1 MPHNADFIRRR
12 RIKLI
17 WYYRI
22 IVDSIQQMK
31 LKLLCLLGP
40 TAVGKTEIA
49 IQLAQHFNAEIVSVD
64 SRQVYRQMDVGTAK
78 PTLAEQ
84 QAARHHL
91 IDCID
96 ITQPFSVADYQ
107 SLADTAISDIQNRG
121 KQALLV
127 GGAGL
132 YFRAIVDGLFEGPAA
147 DTSLRKQFE
156 ADAAQHGVD
165 VLHDRLRAC
174 DPESAERIHPNNLI
188 RVIRAL
194 EIYELTGTPM
204 SEHQQQWHQENQRY
218 PFIAFGLTMP
228 RALLYR
234 RIEQRVD
241 VMLANGLIA
250 EVESLLA
257 AGYSRDTFALQSFG
271 YKELITYLDGGCTY
285 VEAVS
290 QLKQNTRRFAKRQ
303 LTWFRKD
310 MRIEWLDREET
321 PDIVGYILRKIK
333 GQL

>member
-1 MPHNADFIRRR
+1 
-12 RIKLI
+12 
-17 WYYRI
+17 
-22 IVDSIQQMK
+22 MK
-31 LKLLCLLGP
+31 SKLLCLLGP

-49 IQLAQHFNAEIVSVD
+49 IELAQHLNAEIISID
-64 SRQVYRQMDVGTAK
+64 SRQIYRQMNIGTAK
-78 PTLAEQ
+78 PTPEEQ

-91 IDCID
+91 IDCAD
-96 ITQPFSVADYQ
+96 ITHPFSVADYQ
-107 SLADTAISDIQNRG
+107 SLADAAITDIQNRG
-121 KQALLV
+121 KQVLLV

-147 DTSLRKQFE
+147 DPSFRKRLEQE
-156 ADAAQHGVD
+156 AAQHGVD
-165 VLHDRLRAC
+165 VLHNHLRAC
-174 DPESAERIHPNNLI
+174 DPESADRIHPNNLA

-194 EIYELTGTPM
+194 EVYELTGIPM
-204 SEHQQQWHQENQRY
+204 SEHQQQWHPENQRY

-228 RALLYR
+228 RAQLYH

-257 AGYSRDTFALQSFG
+257 AGYSRDTFSLQSFG
-271 YKELITYLDGGCTY
+271 YKELVAYLDGKCTY
-285 VEAVS
+285 VDAVE

-310 MRIEWLDREET
+310 TRIEWLDREST
-321 PDIVGYILRKIK
+321 PDVVGYILRNIRKNIHIP
-333 GQL
+333 L

>member
-1 MPHNADFIRRR
+1 M
-12 RIKLI
+12 
-17 WYYRI
+17 
-22 IVDSIQQMK
+22 MK
-31 LKLLCLLGP
+31 SKLLCLLGP

-49 IQLAQHFNAEIVSVD
+49 IQLAQRLDAEIVSVD
-64 SRQVYRQMDVGTAK
+64 SRQIYRQMEIGTAK
-78 PTLAEQ
+78 PTAEEQ
-84 QAARHHL
+84 KATRHHL
-91 IDCID
+91 IDCVD

-107 SLADTAISDIQNRG
+107 SLADLAIADIQNRD
-121 KQALLV
+121 KQVLLV

-147 DTSLRKQFE
+147 DPSFRKQLEQE
-156 ADAAQHGVD
+156 ALQHGVN
-165 VLHDRLRAC
+165 VLHDQLRAC
-174 DPESAERIHPNNLI
+174 DPESAERIHPHNVV

-194 EIYELTGTPM
+194 EVYELTGTPM
-204 SEHQQQWHQENQRY
+204 SEHQQQWHPGNQRY

-228 RALLYR
+228 RAQLYY

-271 YKELITYLDGGCTY
+271 YKELIAYLDGKCTY
-285 VEAVS
+285 MEAVT

-310 MRIEWLDREET
+310 KRIEWIDRESI
-321 PDIVGYILRKIK
+321 PDVVGFILRKIEDI
-333 GQL
+333 

>member
-1 MPHNADFIRRR
+1 M
-12 RIKLI
+12 
-17 WYYRI
+17 
-22 IVDSIQQMK
+22 MK
-31 LKLLCLLGP
+31 SKLLCLLGP

-49 IQLAQHFNAEIVSVD
+49 IQLAQRLDAEIVSVD
-64 SRQVYRQMDVGTAK
+64 SRQIYRQMEIGTAK
-78 PTLAEQ
+78 PTAEEQ
-84 QAARHHL
+84 EATRHHL
-91 IDCID
+91 IDCVD

-107 SLADTAISDIQNRG
+107 SLADPAIADIQNRD
-121 KQALLV
+121 KQVLLV

-147 DTSLRKQFE
+147 DSSFRKQLEQE
-156 ADAAQHGVD
+156 ALQHGVN
-165 VLHDRLRAC
+165 VLHDQLRAC
-174 DPESAERIHPNNLI
+174 DPESAERIHPNNVV

-194 EIYELTGTPM
+194 EVYELTGTPM
-204 SEHQQQWHQENQRY
+204 SEHQQQWHPGNQRY
-218 PFIAFGLTMP
+218 PFIAFGLTML
-228 RALLYR
+228 RAQLYY

-271 YKELITYLDGGCTY
+271 YKELIAYLDGKCTY
-285 VEAVS
+285 MEAVA

-310 MRIEWLDREET
+310 KRIEWIDRESI
-321 PDIVGYILRKIK
+321 PDVVGFILRKI
-333 GQL
+333 GDI